1 MPINNKKLSKITIT
15 DRASKMD
22 FFQQTLL
29 LGLIAQRQ
37 GVSTEYGCRIIS
49 EQRNIPILEVIQKLE
64 EICATIGKGKQ
75 YFITEVKKRLSKGSN
90 PASTESR
97 RNHNFR
103 KQSTSAVVDGSIDI
117 RPENCEECDTPL
129 KANSKAEIINQHEI
143 KEFLPQESKSKSQ
156 DS

>member
-1 MPINNKKLSKITIT
+1 MPTNNDELPKITIT

-37 GVSTEYGCRIIS
+37 GVSPDDGCKIIS
-49 EQRNIPILEVIQKLE
+49 GQRGIPAHEVAQKLE
-64 EICATIGKGKQ
+64 EIFATIGKGKQ
-75 YFITEVKKRLSKGSN
+75 YFITEVKKRLSKASN
-90 PASTESR
+90 PASTEPR

-129 KANSKAEIINQHEI
+129 KANSKTEIINQHEI